1 MKSGYPIALS
11 LSLAWGVASFTLVDA
26 ADVPEVHYQSWDQ
39 NHRLVVR
46 DSIGIDLIRIEPGE
60 YLMGGSEPAE
70 KVVQA
75 FPGAEMNAEDFADEY
90 PRHRVRLTRPFFL
103 GKFEV
108 TVGQFRKFVD
118 ETRYKTEAEE
128 DGTGGW
134 GYNPETAKSEGRR
147 PYFNWRS
154 TGYPQTDQYPVVNV
168 TYNDALAF
176 VGWLS
181 TREGKRYRL
190 PTEAEWEYANRAGSE
205 SLYSNSDDPR
215 EVPSFARAI
224 DVLRQPEFH
233 HVQELT
239 IRPNDPSA
247 FPAPVGSY
255 AANALGFHD
264 MHGNVWEWVADWYG
278 AKYYSESPMDD
289 PQGPAS
295 GEVRVRRGGGWNS
308 FPFYLRS
315 SFRNINTPGSRCLN
329 LGFRVA
335 REL

>member
-1 MKSGYPIALS
+1 MKSGYLTALS

-26 ADVPEVHYQSWDQ
+26 ADVPEVHYQSRDE
-39 NHRLVVR
+39 NHRSVVQ
-46 DSIGIDLIRIEPGE
+46 DSVGIDLIRVEPGE

-70 KVVQA
+70 KVIQA
-75 FPGAEMNAEDFADEY
+75 FPGADVEAEDFTDEY
-90 PRHRVRLTRPFFL
+90 PRHRVRITRPFFL

-118 ETRYKTEAEE
+118 ETGYKTEAEQ

-134 GYNPETAKSEGRR
+134 GYNPDTAKSEGRR
-147 PYFNWRS
+147 PHFNWRS

-176 VGWLS
+176 IGWLS

-224 DVLRQPEFH
+224 DVSRQRAFH
-233 HVQELT
+233 HVQDLT

-278 AKYYSESPMDD
+278 AKYYSEPPVDD

-295 GEVRVRRGGGWNS
+295 GNVRVRRGGGWNS